1 MLAGAYLPVV
11 HGSSPDWPVELLL
24 VRHGE
29 SAGNVARDDAELR
42 GLDRIHI
49 DARRDPDVPLSPLG
63 EQQAEA
69 LGRWLSEQPP
79 GRRPTAVLASP
90 YVRAFRTAGIALRAA
105 GLSEVPLRIDERL
118 RERELGV
125 LDRLTRRGIEHE
137 FPEQARLR
145 STLGKFYH
153 RPPGGESW
161 CDVILRLRSVLETV
175 SRELR
180 GERVL
185 IVCHS
190 AVVLCFRYLLEQ
202 MTEEQILAVDRAV
215 DVANCSVTSYA
226 LEGERLALRRFNFVA
241 PLRERG
247 AKVTTEPD
255 AAPS

>member
-1 MLAGAYLPVV
+1 V
-11 HGSSPDWPVELLL
+11 
-24 VRHGE
+24 
-29 SAGNVARDDAELR
+29 
-42 GLDRIHI
+42 
-49 DARRDPDVPLSPLG
+49 
-63 EQQAEA
+63 
-69 LGRWLSEQPP
+69 
-79 GRRPTAVLASP
+79 
-90 YVRAFRTAGIALRAA
+90 
-105 GLSEVPLRIDERL
+105 
-118 RERELGV
+118 
-125 LDRLTRRGIEHE
+125 
-137 FPEQARLR
+137 
-145 STLGKFYH
+145 
-153 RPPGGESW
+153 
-161 CDVILRLRSVLETV
+161 LRSVLETV